1 MAEALKNQFGADVP
15 QAIARMV
22 LAVLPSFNGQ
32 GFVRE
37 ALQGYDALALMA
49 RGTKIAQAL
58 RAHLPPDYVQA
69 LAILMDSLDQP
80 HGRDRSQSL
89 ASFIYLPHTMFVSA
103 YGLAHFEESM
113 RALHALT
120 QRFTGEFAIRPFL
133 VQHPEATLRQLRTWA
148 TDPSVHVRRLVS
160 EGSRPRL
167 PWAGR
172 LRLFQADPTPVLAL
186 LELLKDDPELYVRR
200 SVANNLNDI
209 GKDHPDLLTR
219 TAQAWLQDATP
230 QRSWIVGHALR
241 SAVKRGEDGALEV
254 LGFGRAALV
263 GVGRASISPTVVA
276 VGGRVQIAFEVT
288 GRPDTADAT
297 PQRVLV
303 DFQVHYV
310 KANGQ
315 TRAKVF
321 KLKTL
326 ELAPGQTTALSKTL
340 SLAQM
345 TTRQHYPGL
354 HKVDVILNGQAQPLG
369 EFELT
374 SR

>member
-1 MAEALKNQFGADVP
+1 MAEALKNQFGDDVP
-15 QAIARMV
+15 RAIARMI
-22 LAVLPSFNGQ
+22 LAVHPSFNSE

-49 RGTKIAQAL
+49 RGKKIAQAL
-58 RAHLPPDYVQA
+58 RAHLPPDYAQA
-69 LAILMDSLDQP
+69 VAVLMDSIDQP
-80 HGRDRSQSL
+80 HGRDLSQSL
-89 ASFIYLPHTMFVSA
+89 ASFIYLPHTVFVSA

-120 QRFTGEFAIRPFL
+120 QRFTGEFAIRAFIA
-133 VQHPEATLRQLRTWA
+133 QHPEAALRQLRVWA

-172 LRLFQADPTPVLAL
+172 LRLFQADPAPVLAL

-241 SAVKRGEDGALEV
+241 SAVKRGEGGALEV
-254 LGFGRAALV
+254 LGFGKAAHV
-263 GVGRASISPTVVA
+263 GVGKVSISPAVA
-276 VGGRVQIAFEVT
+276 MAGGRVQIAFEVT
-288 GRPDTADAT
+288 GTPAGADEK

-326 ELAPGQTTALSKTL
+326 ELAPGQTVGLSKTL
-340 SLAQM
+340 SLAHM

-374 SR
+374 QR

>member
-15 QAIARMV
+15 QAIARMI
-22 LAVLPSFNGQ
+22 LAVHPSFNSE
-32 GFVRE
+32 GFTRE

-49 RGTKIAQAL
+49 RGKKIAQAL

-69 LAILMDSLDQP
+69 LVILMDSLDQP
-80 HGRDRSQSL
+80 HGRDRSQTL
-89 ASFIYLPHTMFVSA
+89 ASFIYLPHTVFVSA
-103 YGLAHFEESM
+103 YGLGHVEASM
-113 RALHALT
+113 LALHALT
-120 QRFTGEFAIRPFL
+120 QRFTSEFAIRAFIEQDPK
-133 VQHPEATLRQLRTWA
+133 ATLHQLTVWA

-160 EGSRPRL
+160 EGTRPRL

-172 LRLFQADPTPVLAL
+172 LRLFQADPGPVLAL

-209 GKDHPDLLTR
+209 GKDHPDVLTR

-230 QRSWIVGHALR
+230 QRAWIVQHALR
-241 SAVKRGEDGALEV
+241 SAIKRGETGALDA
-254 LGFGRAALV
+254 LGFGDVAQVSLGKV
-263 GVGRASISPTVVA
+263 DISPRMA
-276 VGGRVQIAFEVT
+276 AAGGSVQIAFEVT
-288 GRPDTADAT
+288 GTSAWVNEA

-303 DFQVHYV
+303 DLGVHYV

-315 TRAKVF
+315 TRVKVF
-321 KLKTL
+321 KLKAL
-326 ELAPGQTTALSKTL
+326 ELAPGQTVGLSKKI

-345 TTRQHYPGL
+345 TTRQHYPGI

-369 EFELT
+369 EFELAEV
-374 SR
+374 